1 LDGLGRGCLPD
12 GWRARRGLRPG
23 GRPMEPAVTYRTFEA
38 EGDLDALMD
47 LVDKELS
54 EPYSIFTYRYFVC
67 GWPQLCFLAV
77 ERDDGGKEHC
87 VGALVCKADLHKQQH
102 MRGYVAML
110 VVERR
115 LRKRGIAKE
124 LVNLGIQRMVEE
136 GCREIVLEAEVTN
149 QAALN
154 LYSKFGFIR
163 DKRLH
168 RYYLTGTDAYRLKL
182 SL

>member
-1 LDGLGRGCLPD
+1 MC
-12 GWRARRGLRPG
+12 
-23 GRPMEPAVTYRTFEA
+23 
-38 EGDLDALMD
+38 
-47 LVDKELS
+47 
-54 EPYSIFTYRYFVC
+54 I
-67 GWPQLCFLAV
+67 
-77 ERDDGGKEHC
+77 RDS
-87 VGALVCKADLHKQQH
+87 
-102 MRGYVAML
+102 